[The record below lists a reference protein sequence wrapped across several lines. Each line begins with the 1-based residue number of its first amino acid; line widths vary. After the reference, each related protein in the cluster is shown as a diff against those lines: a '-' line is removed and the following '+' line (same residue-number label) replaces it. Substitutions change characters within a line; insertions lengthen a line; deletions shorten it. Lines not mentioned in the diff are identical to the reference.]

1 MSAEPA
7 LRYSE
12 AAELKGAVVI
22 GAEIAAGHD
31 GTAEL
36 LVRLRHENGVE
47 GAVQLDT
54 ETGFDLMKAAGAA
67 SPAAMLAVGWC
78 SVSRVLVGT
87 SCSESGRSRRPCT
100 GFTPLTM

>member
-1 MSAEPA
+1 MSAKPA

-12 AAELKGAVVI
+12 AVELKGAVVI

-36 LVRLRHENGVE
+36 LVRLRHENGAE

-67 SPAAMLAVGWC
+67 SLDA
-78 SVSRVLVGT
+78 LVGRDWL
-87 SCSESGRSRRPCT
+87 EILRG
-100 GFTPLTM
+100 L

>member
-7 LRYSE
+7 LRYPE

-22 GAEIAAGHD
+22 GAEVAAGHD

-36 LVRLRHENGVE
+36 IVRLRHENGVE
-47 GAVQLDT
+47 GAVQLDA

-67 SPAAMLAVGWC
+67 SLDG
-78 SVSRVLVGT
+78 LVGRAWL
-87 SCSESGRSRRPCT
+87 EILRG
-100 GFTPLTM
+100 L